1 MFVVGAI
8 FFTTCADFFY
18 IMSWQNHLFYR
29 LDRNSDCENNMVKLI
44 RLTAIFRNK
53 HNEQRKLNK
62 LAKRHARSSLHMA
75 LLDLHGTHTWPKK
88 LNCYSAGF
96 RRMGVKQQKLST
108 FCKALCVWDA
118 GGCAAVCN
126 CA

>member
-8 FFTTCADFFY
+8 FYNMCRFFN

-62 LAKRHARSSLHMA
+62 LAKRHARSSLHAWRCWICME
-75 LLDLHGTHTWPKK
+75 LTHG
-88 LNCYSAGF
+88 LRS
-96 RRMGVKQQKLST
+96 
-108 FCKALCVWDA
+108 
-118 GGCAAVCN
+118 
-126 CA
+126 